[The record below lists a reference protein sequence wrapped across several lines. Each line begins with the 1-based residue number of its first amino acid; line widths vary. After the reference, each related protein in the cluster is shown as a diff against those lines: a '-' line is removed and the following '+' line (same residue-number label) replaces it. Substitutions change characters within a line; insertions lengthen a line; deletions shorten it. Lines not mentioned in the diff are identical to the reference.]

1 MTNSVKNQSQINQSQ
16 IWGYSLLNCTIDG
29 LIRSFEGQE
38 GVKSY
43 ANFREK
49 KKTELMNSFLNA
61 WGNKNA
67 YFIFVAKV
75 M

>member
-49 KKTELMNSFLNA
+49 KDRANEL
-61 WGNKNA
+61 
-67 YFIFVAKV
+67 IFECVGKQK
-75 M
+75 MPILYSSPR